1 MKTRKNVL
9 FSFCFSVVVVAACA
23 AASIGALAADF
34 SEHLLSPAIS
44 LIAEDSC
51 MAVAG
56 IKGESIKLDCDDFAR
71 AMNLSSV
78 DSITFTEAPSAACGE
93 LLVGERVVHSGQ
105 VLGKGDI
112 ERLVYAPMSS
122 VSSASFRF
130 QVDGFAHDV
139 PCTLYLLSSKN
150 SAPTLDVTPSAA
162 QSVSTHK
169 NVMLFGT
176 LPCHDADGDPTCI
189 EIVSYPKNGSLIM
202 SDSRSGEYTYM
213 PENNFSGKDSFTY
226 VARDVYGN
234 YSTSRTVSLSVAK
247 IGRAHV

>member
-51 MAVAG
+51 MAMASINGEG
-56 IKGESIKLDCDDFAR
+56 ISFDSDDFAR

-78 DSITFTEAPSAACGE
+78 DSITITEAPSAACGE
-93 LLVGERVVHSGQ
+93 LRVGERVVHSGQ

-122 VSSASFRF
+122 VSSAS
-130 QVDGFAHDV
+130 
-139 PCTLYLLSSKN
+139 
-150 SAPTLDVTPSAA
+150 
-162 QSVSTHK
+162 
-169 NVMLFGT
+169 
-176 LPCHDADGDPTCI
+176 
-189 EIVSYPKNGSLIM
+189 
-202 SDSRSGEYTYM
+202 
-213 PENNFSGKDSFTY
+213 
-226 VARDVYGN
+226 
-234 YSTSRTVSLSVAK
+234 LSVK
-247 IGRAHV
+247 FTRQVEYPPS